1 MTSQQYQRMLSDNP
15 RDDRPL
21 RFGALSL
28 LPMKKGDHLFLVDG
42 SGFIFRAFHAIPAL
56 NRKSD
61 GLPVNAVSGFCNM
74 LWKLL
79 KDARNTDVGVTPTHF
94 AVIFDYSSKTFRNE
108 LYDLYKANRSAPP
121 EDLVPQFG
129 LIRQAT
135 RAFNL
140 PCIET
145 EGFEADDIIATYA
158 RQAEAIG
165 ADVTII
171 SSDKDLMQLVS
182 ANVHMYDAMKDKQI
196 GVPDVIEKW
205 GVAPEKM
212 IDLQAMTGDSTDNIP
227 GIPGIGP
234 KTAAQLLGEYGDLDT
249 LLERAGEIKQQKRRE
264 NIVANAE
271 LARLSRQLVALRTD
285 VPLELP
291 LDALTL
297 EPQDGPKLIAFLKAM
312 EFTTLTRRVAE
323 TTGADATAIDAAHV
337 PVERGAQAHGPDLDA
352 ATDAVTSL
360 DENAVGNIDAIAS
373 QMEGTVP
380 ATLASSR
387 EASFSTAKINI
398 TAYQT
403 IRTVEELD
411 RWIALARETGVVAF
425 DTETTS
431 LDPMQ
436 AELVGFSLA
445 LANNAT
451 DASGLD
457 IRAAYVPLSH
467 KTGSGGDLF
476 SDGIKLAPDQIPFDD
491 AIARL
496 KDLLE
501 DPAVL
506 KVAQNLKYD
515 YLLVKR
521 LGIVM
526 QSFDDTMLMSYVL
539 EAGKG
544 LHGMDALSERWLGH
558 TPISY
563 KEVAGSGKAGVTF
576 DFVDIDKATTYAAE
590 DADVTLRL
598 WMVLKPRLVADKMTA
613 VYERLERPLLPVL
626 ARMEERGITV
636 DRQILSRL
644 SGELAQKAAAFEDE
658 IYELAGEKFNIGSP
672 KQLGDILFG
681 RMGLPGGSKTKT
693 GQWSTSAQVLEDLAA
708 EGAELPRKIV
718 DWRQLTKLKSTYT
731 DALPGY
737 VHPQTKRVH
746 TSYSLAST
754 TTGRLSSSEP
764 NLQNIPVRTAEGRKI
779 RTAFVSTPGNKLL
792 SADYSQIE
800 LRVLAHV
807 ADIPQLRN
815 AFENDIDIHAMTASE
830 MFGVPVEGM
839 PSDVRRRAKAINFGI
854 IYGISAFGLA
864 NQLAIGRSE
873 AGDYIKK
880 YFERFPGIRDYME
893 STKAFARDKG
903 YVETIF
909 GRRIHYPEIKSSN
922 PSVRAFNERAAIN
935 APIQGSAAD
944 VIRRAM
950 IRIEPALEQSGL
962 AARMLLQVHDELIF
976 EVEEAEIEKVLP
988 IVVNIME
995 KAALPAI
1002 DMKVPLKVD
1011 ARAASNW
1018 DEAH

>member
-1 MTSQQYQRMLSDNP
+1 MRFAVRCLNFLWTSKRP
-15 RDDRPL
+15 R
-21 RFGALSL
+21 AIHIA
-28 LPMKKGDHLFLVDG
+28 MKKGDHLFLVDG
-42 SGFIFRAFHAIPAL
+42 SGFIFRAFHAIPPL

-108 LYDLYKANRSAPP
+108 LYDLYKANRNAPP

-129 LIRQAT
+129 LIREAT

-171 SSDKDLMQLVS
+171 STDKDLMQLVT

-196 GVPDVIEKW
+196 GVPDVVEKW

-212 IDLQAMTGDSTDNIP
+212 IDLQAMTGDSTDNVP

-234 KTAAQLLGEYGDLDT
+234 KTAAQLLEEYGDLDT
-249 LLERAGEIKQQKRRE
+249 LLARAGEIKQQKRRE
-264 NIVANAE
+264 NIIANAE

-285 VPLELP
+285 VPLEQSLEE
-291 LDALTL
+291 LVL
-297 EPQDGPKLIAFLKAM
+297 EPQNGPMLIAFLKAM

-323 TTGADATAIDAAHV
+323 ATDSDASVIEPANV
-337 PVERGAQAHGPDLDA
+337 PVQWGVDAHGPDLDA
-352 ATDAVTSL
+352 SPASAAADETTVASASPVSPSRKVTGEGSAPTGLATAR
-360 DENAVGNIDAIAS
+360 
-373 QMEGTVP
+373 QTVF
-380 ATLASSR
+380 AA
-387 EASFSTAKINI
+387 AKID
-398 TAYQT
+398 TAAYT
-403 IRTVEELD
+403 KIRDIAELD
-411 RWIALARETGVVAF
+411 RWVAAARETGVVAF

-445 LANNAT
+445 IADNGK
-451 DASGLD
+451 DASGTD
-457 IRAAYVPLSH
+457 IRAAYVPLTH

-476 SDGIKLAPDQIPFDD
+476 SDGIKLAEGQVPF
-491 AIARL
+491 AQALERL
-496 KDLLE
+496 KNLLE
-501 DPAVL
+501 DTAVL
-506 KVAQNLKYD
+506 KIAQNLKYD
-515 YLLVKR
+515 YLLMKR
-521 LGIVM
+521 HGVVM
-526 QSFDDTMLMSYVL
+526 QSFDDTMLISYVL
-539 EAGKG
+539 DAGKTT
-544 LHGMDALSERWLGH
+544 HGMDTLSERWLGH
-558 TPISY
+558 KCIAY
-563 KEVAGSGKAGVTF
+563 KDVAGSGKSSVTF
-576 DFVDIDKATTYAAE
+576 DFVDIDKATAYAAE

-598 WMVLKPRLVADKMTA
+598 WMVLKPRLAAERLTS
-613 VYERLERPLLPVL
+613 VYERLERPLVPVL
-626 ARMEERGITV
+626 AHMEERGITV

-644 SGELAQKAAAFEDE
+644 SGELAQKAAAFEE
-658 IYELAGEKFNIGSP
+658 EVYQLAGERFNIGSP

-737 VHPQTKRVH
+737 VHPETKRVH
-746 TSYSLAST
+746 TSYALAST

-779 RTAFVSTPGNKLL
+779 RTAFISTPGHKLL

-815 AFENDIDIHAMTASE
+815 AFENNIDIHAMTASE

-839 PSDVRRRAKAINFGI
+839 PSEVRRRAKAINFGI

-864 NQLAIGRSE
+864 NQLSIARSE
-873 AGDYIKK
+873 AGEYIKK

-893 STKAFARDKG
+893 ATKAFARENG

-909 GRRIHYPEIKSSN
+909 GRRAHYPEIRSSN
-922 PSVRAFNERAAIN
+922 PSVKAFNERAAIN

-944 VIRRAM
+944 IIRRAM
-950 IRIEPALEQSGL
+950 VRIEPVL
-962 AARMLLQVHDELIF
+962 AAEKLSARMLLQVHDELIF
-976 EVEEAEIEKVLP
+976 EVEEGEIEKTLP
-988 IVVNIME
+988 IVVSVME
-995 KAALPAI
+995 NAAMPAI
-1002 DMKVPLKVD
+1002 SMRVPLKVD
-1011 ARAASNW
+1011 ARAADNW

>member
-1 MTSQQYQRMLSDNP
+1 
-15 RDDRPL
+15 
-21 RFGALSL
+21 
-28 LPMKKGDHLFLVDG
+28 MKKGDHLFLVDG

-285 VPLELP
+285 VPLEMP

-323 TTGADATAIDAAHV
+323 TTGADAASIDAAHV
-337 PVERGAQAHGPDLDA
+337 PVERGPQAHGPDMDA
-352 ATDAVTSL
+352 ATNLSVPLA
-360 DENAVGNIDAIAS
+360 ENAVDNFDPVGSKMD
-373 QMEGTVP
+373 GTGP
-380 ATLASSR
+380 AALASSR
-387 EASFSTAKINI
+387 EAGFSAAKIDI
-398 TAYQT
+398 TSYQT
-403 IRTVEELD
+403 ICTVEELD

-445 LANNAT
+445 VADNSK
-451 DASGLD
+451 DAGGLD
-457 IRAAYVPLSH
+457 IRAAYVPLNH

-476 SDGIKLAPDQIPFDD
+476 SDGIKLAPDQIAFDE
-491 AIARL
+491 ALVRL
-496 KDLLE
+496 KSLLE
-501 DPAVL
+501 DPSVL

-563 KEVAGSGKAGVTF
+563 KEVAGSGKSGVTF

-598 WMVLKPRLVADKMTA
+598 WMVLKPRLAADKMTA

-731 DALPGY
+731 DALPTY

-864 NQLAIGRSE
+864 NQLAIGRAE
-873 AGDYIKK
+873 AGEYIKK

-909 GRRIHYPEIKSSN
+909 GRRIHYPEIRSSN

-950 IRIEPALEQSGL
+950 IQIEPALDQSGL
-962 AARMLLQVHDELIF
+962 SARMLLQVHDELIF
-976 EVEEAEIEKVLP
+976 EVEEAEIDKVLP
-988 IVVNIME
+988 IVVTIME
-995 KAALPAI
+995 SATLPAI